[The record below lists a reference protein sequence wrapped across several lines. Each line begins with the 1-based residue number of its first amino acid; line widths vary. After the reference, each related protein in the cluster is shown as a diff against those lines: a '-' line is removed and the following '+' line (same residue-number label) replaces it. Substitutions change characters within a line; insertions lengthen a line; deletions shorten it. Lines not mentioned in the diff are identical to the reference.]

1 MVREI
6 YGDVLLLIDFCMNFF
21 ILHMSGV
28 LLRRRMKVGP
38 LLAASLIGGIYNVA
52 KLFVRGN
59 DVFDCVISLGV
70 GILMC
75 YVAFGGYKFIKT
87 ALVFFSLAALLG
99 GCMFAVYYL
108 FGRHYADFGSGAGGY
123 AASHI
128 PVRLFLV
135 LAAVSF
141 FISWLFSYMG
151 RDLSD
156 KRELVATAE
165 NDREKAEF
173 RLLLDSGNFV
183 KEPISGKYVVL
194 LSQKKGLTLLDAATA
209 IAVRK
214 KDAAYLLHHK
224 FRLISALGIDG
235 RKHTY
240 YGFRPKRLY
249 FIEKHKKVELD
260 VYIALVDADIALGD
274 FDGIAHPSLIA

>member
-21 ILHMSGV
+21 ILHMSGI
-28 LLRRRMKVGP
+28 LLRRKMKVGA

-59 DVFDCVISLGV
+59 DIFDCVISLGV
-70 GILMC
+70 GVLMC

-87 ALVFFSLAALLG
+87 VLVFFSIAALLG

-108 FGRHYADFGSGAGGY
+108 FGRHYADFGSGLGGY
-123 AASHI
+123 AASHL
-128 PVRLFLV
+128 PVWLFLV

-141 FISWLFSYMG
+141 FISWLFSYIG
-151 RDLSD
+151 RDAAE
-156 KRELVATAE
+156 KREMLAVAE
-165 NDREKAEF
+165 NDHAKTEF
-173 RLLLDSGNFV
+173 RLLLDSGNFI

-194 LSQKKGLTLLDAATA
+194 LSQKKALSLLDAAAASA
-209 IAVRK
+209 IRK
-214 KDAAYLLHHK
+214 KDAAYLLHHR
-224 FRLISALGIDG
+224 FRLISAVGIDG

-240 YGFRPKRLY
+240 YGFRPQRFY

-260 VYIALVDADIALGD
+260 VYIAVVDADIALGN